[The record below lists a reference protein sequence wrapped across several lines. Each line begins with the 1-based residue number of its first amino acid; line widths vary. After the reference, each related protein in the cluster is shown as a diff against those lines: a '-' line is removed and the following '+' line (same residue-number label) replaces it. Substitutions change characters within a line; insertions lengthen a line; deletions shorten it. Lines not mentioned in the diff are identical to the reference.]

1 MRKRSYRLC
10 YERRKSLSGFLYTLP
25 WLIGTV
31 YFFLIPLASSLLY
44 SFNKLTI
51 EPNKLLMSFQGMRYY
66 EQALSKDYIRM
77 LVESIGGLL
86 YQAPTIL
93 IFSLFIAVILNQ
105 KFIGRT
111 LFRGVFFLPLIIAT
125 GVVLGIMNGDVVA
138 SAMMNGQTNSALFDT
153 VSVKTL
159 LLDVGMPYELVDAL
173 YTIINGI
180 FELTWKSGIQILLFL
195 AGLQTIP
202 SSVYEACKIEGSTGW
217 ETFWKITFPMISPV
231 IMLNLIYTIIDN
243 FTDSASNQVM
253 ITINR
258 LSQQHNLEL
267 SAAMSWIYFVIV
279 FLLILVVYALVNRKV
294 YYAND

>member
-1 MRKRSYRLC
+1 MRKRSYRLS

-180 FELTWKSGIQILLFL
+180 FELTWKSGIQ
-195 AGLQTIP
+195 
-202 SSVYEACKIEGSTGW
+202 KI
-217 ETFWKITFPMISPV
+217 
-231 IMLNLIYTIIDN
+231 
-243 FTDSASNQVM
+243 
-253 ITINR
+253 
-258 LSQQHNLEL
+258 SQK
-267 SAAMSWIYFVIV
+267 S
-279 FLLILVVYALVNRKV
+279 
-294 YYAND
+294 

>member
-1 MRKRSYRLC
+1 MRKRSYRLS

-258 LSQQHNLEL
+258 LSQQQNLEL

>member
-1 MRKRSYRLC
+1 
-10 YERRKSLSGFLYTLP
+10 
-25 WLIGTV
+25 
-31 YFFLIPLASSLLY
+31 
-44 SFNKLTI
+44 
-51 EPNKLLMSFQGMRYY
+51 
-66 EQALSKDYIRM
+66 
-77 LVESIGGLL
+77 
-86 YQAPTIL
+86 
-93 IFSLFIAVILNQ
+93 
-105 KFIGRT
+105 
-111 LFRGVFFLPLIIAT
+111 
-125 GVVLGIMNGDVVA
+125 MNGDVVA

-258 LSQQHNLEL
+258 LSQQQNLEL